1 MLVEVFYHDMNRRQ
15 FTNVDECINHTE
27 YNEVKILY
35 VSDCNLLSIPE
46 PLPQNLEQ
54 LICHSNRL
62 TSLPILPNSLT
73 TLHCSHN
80 NITHLPDVLPPNM
93 ESLICGFNQITEI
106 PENLPESLE
115 CLGCSG
121 TMITKLPDII
131 PPNIK
136 LIFFSDNPGLKT
148 IPLSLTRI
156 NHYVIIYDINNNYD
170 HIPPQ
175 VRRWLLDNANR
186 VRVESDN
193 GLKVYNDTQ
202 NVHNHNILK
211 CVRESIERITSQ
223 SFNVDNEIILSE
235 ILEDKILIPQCKAA
249 IVEYCKDNSVHS
261 ELKLTFEELLCY
273 VWKTLTQSKHK
284 EEIKTIL
291 NSAILDAQCKC
302 FTGRISRLINTLN
315 GFSNLVTIGITNEE
329 QIGNIIIL
337 IKTKLE
343 ENGSYTIENHQKMA
357 KEELIERGYDKELV
371 SEWVKY
377 IE

>member
-1 MLVEVFYHDMNRRQ
+1 MVVEVFYHDMNLRQ
-15 FTNVDECINHTE
+15 FDTVDECINHTE
-27 YNEVKILY
+27 YNEVKILF
-35 VSDCNLLSIPE
+35 VTDCNLLSIPE
-46 PLPQNLEQ
+46 PLPQNLER

-62 TSLPILPNSLT
+62 TSLPILPNSLI

-93 ESLICGFNQITEI
+93 ESLIFGFNQITEI

-115 CLGCSG
+115 CLSCSG

-136 LIFFSDNPGLKT
+136 LLFCSDKPRLKT

-156 NHYVIIYDINNNYD
+156 NHYVIIYDSNNNYE

-186 VRVESDN
+186 VEYDN
-193 GLKVYNDTQ
+193 GLTVYDDVQ
-202 NVHNHNILK
+202 SVHNHNIQK

-223 SFNVDNEIILSE
+223 SFNVDKEIILSE
-235 ILEDKILIPQCKAA
+235 ILEDKMLIPQCKEA

-261 ELKLTFEELLCY
+261 ELNLTFEELLCY
-273 VWKTLTQSKHK
+273 VWKTLTQNEHRD
-284 EEIKTIL
+284 EIKVIL

-302 FTGRISRLINTLN
+302 FTGRISRLINCLN

-343 ENGSYTIENHQKMA
+343 KNGTYTIENHQKMA

-371 SEWVKY
+371 IEWVKY